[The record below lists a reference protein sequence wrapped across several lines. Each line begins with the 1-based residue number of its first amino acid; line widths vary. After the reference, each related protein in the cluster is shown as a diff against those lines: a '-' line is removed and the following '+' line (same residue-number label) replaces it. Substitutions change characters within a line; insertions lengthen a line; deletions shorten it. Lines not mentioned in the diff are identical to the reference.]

1 MSSIDISQRPTFI
14 DTNILIYSI
23 DWRDEAKQVKARELL
38 HMLERVGAPVVSTQ
52 VLMEFY
58 NAATSKLK
66 IEQFDAKRLVE
77 LYSNMTV
84 VIIDSASIKRA
95 IDVSILHRVSFWDA
109 LIISSAEQAG
119 CPILFTEDLNSGQT
133 INGVRI
139 VNPFLE

>member
-1 MSSIDISQRPTFI
+1 MSSIDISRRPTFI

-23 DWRDEAKQVKARELL
+23 DWRDEEKLVKARELL
-38 HMLERVGAPVVSTQ
+38 HMLERDGAPVVSTQ

-66 IEQFDAKRLVE
+66 IEQFNARRLVE

-84 VIIDSASIKRA
+84 VVIDSALVKRA
-95 IDVSILHRVSFWDA
+95 IDVSILHRISFWDA

-119 CPILFTEDLNSGQT
+119 CPILFTEDLNSGQI
-133 INGVRI
+133 INGVKI